1 MKQFTAETQRRKGA
15 TFSISASSRLR
26 GSSSYQIFLRV
37 LCVLCD
43 SARIFFPLNS
53 DVLNPSP
60 RSWSLAEAYAW
71 CQRLA
76 STHYENFPVASRLL
90 PKSVRPHVAAVYA
103 FARIADD
110 IADEPGMPESERL
123 EWLERWRDG
132 VQRAFRGEADHPA
145 FIALTDTV
153 NRHRIPQELLLDLL
167 SAFRQD
173 VTAHRYET
181 FGDLLDYCRRSA
193 NPVGRIVLRLFGYD
207 DPDLDRDSDAICT
220 ALQLTNFW
228 QDVRIDAERGRV
240 YIPREDLR
248 RFNVRED
255 LILRGLMTEPF
266 RSVMAFEV
274 DRTRAIFRR
283 GALLPESVRWPLRM
297 ELRLTWLGGMR
308 ILDKIERSGYTV
320 LENRPT
326 LGWLDVLGMLVRST
340 RRLA

>member
-1 MKQFTAETQRRKGA
+1 MRTDLLQ
-15 TFSISASSRLR
+15 
-26 GSSSYQIFLRV
+26 
-37 LCVLCD
+37 
-43 SARIFFPLNS
+43 
-53 DVLNPSP
+53 PSP

-76 STHYENFPVASRLL
+76 TTHYENFPVASRLL
-90 PKSVRPHVAAVYA
+90 PGSVRPHIAAVYA

-110 IADEPGMPESERL
+110 IADEPGMTESERL
-123 EWLERWRDG
+123 EWLERWSDA
-132 VQRAFRGEADHPA
+132 VPRAYTGDADHPA
-145 FIALTDTV
+145 FIALADTV
-153 NRHRIPQELLLDLL
+153 SRHHIPMELLLDLL

-173 VTAHRYET
+173 VTVHRYES

-228 QDVRIDAERGRV
+228 QDVRIDAERDRI

-248 RFNVRED
+248 RFNCRED
-255 LILRGLMTEPF
+255 LIIREKMTEPL
-266 RSVMAFEV
+266 RDTLAFEA

-283 GALLPESVRWPLRM
+283 GALLPESVRQPLRI

-308 ILDKIERSGYTV
+308 ILDKIEQSGYTV
-320 LENRPT
+320 FENRPT